1 MSAQKQQ
8 NMKPATAAKKLGIY
22 LPATPEEF
30 REGPLTRESFLAL
43 QSAPPA
49 WLVEL
54 RLNGPH
60 PRDEVARKLGVSIS
74 GLARA
79 AMADEALTTA
89 QIKELLVTPPQWLVI
104 ERATQAE
111 VRAVNQRTNE
121 RNEGR
126 RLLRE
131 ERGASAPAAEEP
143 DADHAA
149 EQH

>member
-1 MSAQKQQ
+1 MSAQQQ
-8 NMKPATAAKKLGIY
+8 QTMKPATAAKKLGIY
-22 LPATPEEF
+22 LPATPEQFQAE
-30 REGPLTRESFLAL
+30 PITREAFLAL
-43 QSAPPA
+43 QQTPPE

-79 AMADEALTTA
+79 QMADEALTTA
-89 QIKELLVTPPQWLVI
+89 QIKELLTDPPQWLVV

-111 VRAVNQRTNE
+111 VRATNARTNE

-126 RLLRE
+126 RILRE
-131 ERGASAPAAEEP
+131 EQGLE
-143 DADHAA
+143 
-149 EQH
+149 